1 MFIHFGRIHKEIR
14 PCYWEIVQEKADSF
28 SHGCRRASSLGEG
41 ASGEEEE
48 FSVLPKPP
56 SMREVASQSD
66 DGRSCLAKEKSCCTQ
81 KYNSFRQTYR
91 FDTAL

>member
-41 ASGEEEE
+41 ASGEETKL
-48 FSVLPKPP
+48 SALPKPP
-56 SMREVASQSD
+56 SGREVASRSD
-66 DGRSCLAKEKSCCTQ
+66 DGRSYFVFLKNSSTCSGLAAQ
-81 KYNSFRQTYR
+81 
-91 FDTAL
+91 LP